1 MGNFS
6 INHFTSISV
15 RSGAVRLLYIIDMAE
30 IPTFQELGNLNA
42 SHSTALTPAQRETY
56 LAEKAR
62 QLSRGL
68 RLQLDGQTLALQLR
82 ASGLL
87 FPPGAGGLPT
97 ERIYLVLGAALP
109 GRHGRL
115 HFDDLNFPGRAGWK
129 EIVAA
134 AGHGLRL
141 RASSVGT
148 MSRSHDLTIYPSSV
162 VSSPP
167 QDLSAT
173 LTVAPDRN
181 PGPAW
186 LSPAATIRR
195 AEDPLLGPHGGWS
208 ALAKGLTRAGPN
220 QSQQA
225 GWASS
230 RNDPL
235 TGLIGQRDLP
245 FGLLLLSL
253 VVAFWFGA
261 GHALS
266 PGHGKTVVA
275 AYLVGNRGT
284 WAQAVVLGLTVTATH
299 TAGVFALGLVTLY
312 LSSFILPDQLY
323 PWLGFISGMT
333 VAGMGATLGI
343 RRFRA
348 LRRPADRQS
357 HHAHAPGQ
365 GHGHNYSFGERHAT
379 LGGAS
384 LPAAIHAGPT
394 LHRHGPFG
402 RPHSHRPMGPGSSG
416 GVRLRSL
423 LALGVSGG
431 LLPCPSALVVLL
443 SAIAFHRLVFGI
455 VLIVAFSLGL
465 ASTLT
470 SVGLLAVYGGRV
482 MSRLG
487 RSRVRGAAPLFTAVR
502 VMPIISALIVA
513 SLGSII
519 ALGALSP
526 GLLPSVLTR
535 L

>member
-1 MGNFS
+1 
-6 INHFTSISV
+6 
-15 RSGAVRLLYIIDMAE
+15 
-30 IPTFQELGNLNA
+30 
-42 SHSTALTPAQRETY
+42 
-56 LAEKAR
+56 
-62 QLSRGL
+62 
-68 RLQLDGQTLALQLR
+68 
-82 ASGLL
+82 
-87 FPPGAGGLPT
+87 
-97 ERIYLVLGAALP
+97 
-109 GRHGRL
+109 
-115 HFDDLNFPGRAGWK
+115 
-129 EIVAA
+129 
-134 AGHGLRL
+134 
-141 RASSVGT
+141 VGT
-148 MSRSHDLTIYPSSV
+148 VSRSRSLTIYPSSV

-173 LTVAPDRN
+173 LVMTPSRTA
-181 PGPAW
+181 GPVW
-186 LSPAATIRR
+186 VSPAAAIRR
-195 AEDPLLGPHGGWS
+195 AEEPLLGPHGGWS

-220 QSQQA
+220 QSQQT

-235 TGLIGQRDLP
+235 TGLIGKRDLP
-245 FGLLLLSL
+245 LGLLLLSL

-284 WAQAVVLGLTVTATH
+284 WAQAALLGLTVTATH

-333 VAGMGATLGI
+333 VAGMGITLGI

-348 LRRPADRQS
+348 LRRHATVPS
-357 HHAHAPGQ
+357 HHTHDHPSAHIHA
-365 GHGHNYSFGERHAT
+365 HSFGQRHAS
-379 LGGAS
+379 LNGAP
-384 LPAAIHAGPT
+384 LPATVRIEPSV
-394 LHRHGPFG
+394 HRHGPFG
-402 RPHSHRPMGPGSSG
+402 RPHSHAPIGSIDQG
-416 GVRLRSL
+416 GVSLRSL

-443 SAIAFHRLVFGI
+443 SAIAFHRLAFGM

-470 SVGLLAVYGGRV
+470 GVGLLAVYGGRI
-482 MSRLG
+482 MARLG
-487 RSRVRGAAPLFTAVR
+487 HTQARGASQLLTAVR
-502 VMPIISALIVA
+502 VMPVISALIVA
-513 SLGSII
+513 GLGSVI

-526 GLLPSVLTR
+526 SLLPPVLTR